1 MTGSESREMS
11 PESNTP
17 AQQQVQNSAQGM
29 AIFDIPA
36 SPHCAHAAA
45 ANSTTGTLDQDTE
58 MADGQA
64 NSTAGTAPTAAGNA
78 ALVAKYG
85 SLYAADEE
93 KARRRFFRRKD
104 YGTFKRSADGH
115 ELAAQHLADRNKI
128 WEENRE
134 KEETKLLA
142 LKAEMDEVH
151 ENLHRDDSAQEALNR
166 QLGPD
171 AEAWEAD
178 KETMAKYKAYFELE
192 SDELEV

>member
-11 PESNTP
+11 PESSTP
-17 AQQQVQNSAQGM
+17 TQQQVQNSAQGT
-29 AIFDIPA
+29 AILDIPV
-36 SPHCAHAAA
+36 SPHSAEAAA
-45 ANSTTGTLDQDTE
+45 ANSITGNVEQDTE
-58 MADGQA
+58 MVDGH
-64 NSTAGTAPTAAGNA
+64 
-78 ALVAKYG
+78 
-85 SLYAADEE
+85 DEE

-104 YGTFKRSADGH
+104 YGTFKRSADGR

-151 ENLHRDDSAQEALNR
+151 ENLHRDDSAQEALNMS
-166 QLGPD
+166 LGPD

>member
-17 AQQQVQNSAQGM
+17 AQQQAQISAQ
-29 AIFDIPA
+29 
-36 SPHCAHAAA
+36 
-45 ANSTTGTLDQDTE
+45 ANSTPENVEQDTE
-58 MADGQA
+58 MVDGQA
-64 NSTAGTAPTAAGNA
+64 HSTAGAAPTAAGNA

-104 YGTFKRSADGH
+104 YGTFNRSADGH

-171 AEAWEAD
+171 ADAWEAD